1 MSWSYAFRRNPMDKR
16 KAVRLVL
23 ILLIIAALCVIGY
36 CGWYIYQYYMG
47 EKLGEEIRGSW
58 TDVTIDTNAEK
69 INIPVDFEELWGINK
84 EIYAWISIPDTEVS
98 YPIVQSAED
107 NNFYVRRSEAG
118 VYYSGGC
125 IYTENYNSKDFTDP
139 LTVVYG
145 HNLRSGRMFAEVNN
159 FSDAKFFSEHKYIY
173 VFLPDRALV
182 YEIFAS
188 TPYINRHLLSNED
201 MNDPVELE
209 KFFDGIMKTLDT
221 RANFRD
227 GIELDFEN
235 DRFIAL
241 STCLQGDNTQRYLVF
256 GKLTEEIP
264 AA

>member
-1 MSWSYAFRRNPMDKR
+1 MEKR
-16 KAVRLVL
+16 KIVRLVL
-23 ILLIIAALCVIGY
+23 ILLILAALCVIGY

-47 EKLGEEIRGSW
+47 ERLGDEIRGSW

-69 INIPVDFEELWGINK
+69 IVIPVDFKELWEIN
-84 EIYAWISIPDTEVS
+84 EDIYAWISIPDTEIS
-98 YPIVQSAED
+98 YPIVQSADD
-107 NNFYVRRSEAG
+107 NSFYVRRSEAG

-125 IYTENYNSKDFTDP
+125 IYTENYNSKDFTDS

-145 HNLRSGRMFAEVNN
+145 HNLRSGRMFAELNS
-159 FSDAKFFSEHKYIY
+159 FSDAQFFSEYKYIY

-188 TPYINRHLLSNED
+188 VPHINRHLLANED

-209 KFFDGIMKTLDT
+209 KFFDGVMKTLDT
-221 RANFRD
+221 RANFRE
-227 GIELDFEN
+227 GIDLDFEN

-256 GKLTEEIP
+256 GRLTEEIP